1 MAINKDNEEGNSI
14 PSQITVTS
22 WNVSFLENS
31 MLIIYVEC
39 YIYML
44 YECFIYIYIN
54 RMLIYFIIYII

>member
-31 MLIIYVEC
+31 ILIIY
-39 YIYML
+39 I
-44 YECFIYIYIN
+44 
-54 RMLIYFIIYII
+54 